1 MASAA
6 SLEAGTAAIFAES
19 AFAPLIAL
27 TAVIAAIGV
36 DVGVVVAAVNAHS
49 EAEKH
54 RKEELQA
61 SIDALNGAVETIKKN
76 APTLNELHQE
86 FKAKGKASVEFINS
100 LLEQAEE
107 LGIVNAKQI
116 IALGQ
121 YDELK
126 KNIDEATQKQ
136 LAYNI
141 ALLQQ

>member
-1 MASAA
+1 M
-6 SLEAGTAAIFAES
+6 
-19 AFAPLIAL
+19 
-27 TAVIAAIGV
+27 
-36 DVGVVVAAVNAHS
+36 
-49 EAEKH
+49 
-54 RKEELQA
+54 
-61 SIDALNGAVETIKKN
+61 
-76 APTLNELHQE
+76 
-86 FKAKGKASVEFINS
+86 
-100 LLEQAEE
+100 LEQAEE